1 MKLKK
6 KFLINLN
13 LRYAYRTQSCY
24 ECSSVDG
31 SNPMCEY
38 MDDKYAFSDL
48 DGLVF
53 LA

>member
-1 MKLKK
+1 MKYRKMNIFRMN
-6 KFLINLN
+6 FLIYN

-48 DGLVF
+48 DG
-53 LA
+53 